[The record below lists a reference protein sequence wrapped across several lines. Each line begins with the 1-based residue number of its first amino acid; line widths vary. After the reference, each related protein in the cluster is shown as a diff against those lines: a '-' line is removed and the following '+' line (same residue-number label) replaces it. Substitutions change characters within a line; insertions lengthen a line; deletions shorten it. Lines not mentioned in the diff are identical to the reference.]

1 MLAAGPVDLVIGPS
15 RTIADVLDD
24 LKSAVTAN
32 YIDELTAL
40 GADTDTA
47 FVALLNN
54 GGANVERFNYRNIEG
69 LVLNTVGGDD
79 YVVSDDVLAATTI
92 NLGTGNDYVQIGQVF
107 RSDRVVD
114 NPAIGLTTHI
124 DSNDVFATIEI
135 TRGWLSNG
143 VSVATTVNGGDGNDE
158 FTVFHNIA
166 VLNLNGGDGD
176 DLFTVRAFALA
187 GSTDSERGRTDMKG
201 DAGADTILYVVNAP
215 VGIDGGD
222 GFDTVELSAP
232 SSPMTSW

>member
-1 MLAAGPVDLVIGPS
+1 PTAMLAALDAVNLVTGPS
-15 RTIADVLDD
+15 RSSADVLVD
-24 LKSAVTAN
+24 LKAAVALN
-32 YIDELTAL
+32 YINETTVLL
-40 GADTDTA
+40 ADTDTA

-143 VSVATTVNGGDGNDE
+143 V
-158 FTVFHNIA
+158 
-166 VLNLNGGDGD
+166 
-176 DLFTVRAFALA
+176 
-187 GSTDSERGRTDMKG
+187 
-201 DAGADTILYVVNAP
+201 
-215 VGIDGGD
+215 
-222 GFDTVELSAP
+222 
-232 SSPMTSW
+232 